1 MTKNHIEF
9 VLSGYGVPYTDALA
23 DKLLEMFD
31 EEAAS
36 YQHTI
41 NELNKAL
48 SVPEREKETDL
59 ISRDELLNEI
69 LTNFDMERCDYATD
83 EFIGII
89 VSMPSAIPKR
99 EKGTD
104 NKWIPVSEWL
114 PVNTEYV
121 LATDG
126 LDMFVAWH
134 NPDKGW
140 GYPEKGWHSFDENF
154 DAKNPILAWQ
164 PLPEPYKA
172 ESEDK

>member
-48 SVPEREKETDL
+48 S
-59 ISRDELLNEI
+59 
-69 LTNFDMERCDYATD
+69 
-83 EFIGII
+83 
-89 VSMPSAIPKR
+89 IPKR

-164 PLPEPYKA
+164 PLPESYKA